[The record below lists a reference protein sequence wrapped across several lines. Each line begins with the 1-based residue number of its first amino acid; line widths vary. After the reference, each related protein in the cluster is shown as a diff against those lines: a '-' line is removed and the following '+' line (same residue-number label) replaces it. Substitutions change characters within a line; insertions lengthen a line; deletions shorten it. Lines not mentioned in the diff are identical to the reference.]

1 MFTVEFDRLN
11 SLLLVRFRGQLALSD
26 ISTFDKLA
34 SAFVA
39 AEGPVHII
47 VDFTAVQSISIPD
60 RAIAERGRQ
69 PQLCPSHRR
78 AIVAPQA
85 ELRGLYQV
93 FAANQEAVG
102 LSPPPIVETLGQAL
116 VSIGLRKSRLKTVT
130 VSTPELSGLVTS
142 LERSPRHSA
151 VASWRV

>member
-11 SLLLVRFRGQLALSD
+11 TLLVIRFGGRLVLGD
-26 ISTFDKLA
+26 IASFDKFA

-47 VDFTAVQSISIPD
+47 VDFSSVQSVSIPD

-69 PQLCPSHRR
+69 PQLCPSHCR

-93 FAANQEAVG
+93 FAANQANVG
-102 LSPPPIVETLGQAL
+102 LVPPPIVETLKQAL
-116 VSIGLRKSRLKTVT
+116 VSIGINNTLLKTVG
-130 VSTPELSGLVTS
+130 VNTPELSALIANNGTH
-142 LERSPRHSA
+142 PRHA
-151 VASWRV
+151 AAAS